1 MSLIAVRGVD
11 NIGAADAVTKAYIRK
26 NEVFADAFNYFMYN
40 GEQKI
45 QPEQLRE
52 LDTTEIAILLNEKDT
67 KDNRDNKD
75 KATFEQK
82 TIQKYCDLMKEA
94 FQCQRVGWSAVIT

>member
-1 MSLIAVRGVD
+1 MSLTVVRGVD

-26 NEVFADAFNYFMYN
+26 NEVFADTFNYFMYD

-45 QPEQLRE
+45 QPEHLRE

-67 KDNRDNKD
+67 KDNRNNKD
-75 KATFEQK
+75 KETSEQK
-82 TIQKYCDLMKEA
+82 TLQKYRDLMKEA
-94 FQCQRVGWSAVIT
+94 T

>member
-1 MSLIAVRGVD
+1 MSLNTVRGVN

-26 NEVFADAFNYFMYN
+26 NEVFADAFNYFMYD

-45 QPEQLRE
+45 QPDQLRE

-67 KDNRDNKD
+67 KDNKNRKNEKN
-75 KATFEQK
+75 
-82 TIQKYCDLMKEA
+82 
-94 FQCQRVGWSAVIT
+94 